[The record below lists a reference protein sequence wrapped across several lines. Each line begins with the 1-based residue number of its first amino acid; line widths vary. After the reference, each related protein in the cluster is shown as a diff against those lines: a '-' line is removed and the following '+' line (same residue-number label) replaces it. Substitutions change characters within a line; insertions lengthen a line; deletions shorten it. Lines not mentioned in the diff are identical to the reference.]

1 MLEKKK
7 IFVDSFNKKAE
18 DLIKRS
24 DEKIAQYAAARQK
37 AIKLTDPI
45 SLSLSDPKVSFST
58 VGELFAWVYPEA
70 GGSENMPSAFTSV
83 ILENLAGKDSPGKA
97 EYRILHKN
105 FYEPISQSRY
115 IQLKELGGEKW
126 FDRFMSSAL
135 SKMAQV
141 KQKISDYKTSAD
153 FETAVDDL
161 SEGMLLGIE
170 LPDGLTAPLYDAFIE
185 SGTAKPETPSSP
197 VNATEAAKPAG
208 SAPIN
213 DTSNSEK
220 SAPASTLNPEKS
232 ATAPLETTT
241 GTVTAGKSELPKEV
255 GKGPETGAPAVVV
268 NVESAAPNLLASPE
282 PAAAAAP
289 SMPTVTSSPVNSSK
303 ETVTN
308 NVTNNNTSAEKN
320 TTSPIVAGDANKGVL
335 DPTSKTT
342 NKTKVTGSIINNL
355 SESDA
360 QLLKNFIEGD
370 SNPITSATNSS
381 VSNTTTSATNS
392 SVSNTTTSA
401 TNSSVNEITPKEE
414 KIIEKSSE
422 SNAYGDIVD
431 INNISSGDAEL
442 LKKYAGFD
450 VNSPKKDAG
459 DKTGSTEVV
468 KTKPALPAVKTPEVK
483 APLPAEPIDKKT
495 EPVTAK
501 EVKSESSETESPA
514 TPASMPTEYAAEQT
528 STQASMNTED
538 IEARLA
544 RIEYLLSGTLDV
556 KIVD

>member
-18 DLIKRS
+18 DLIKQS

-45 SLSLSDPKVSFST
+45 SLSFSDPKVSFST

-83 ILENLAGKDSPGKA
+83 ILENLAGKDSLGKE
-97 EYRILHKN
+97 EYKILHKN
-105 FYEPISQSRY
+105 FYAPISQSRY

-141 KQKISDYKTSAD
+141 KQKISDYKTVAD

-170 LPDGLTAPLYDAFIE
+170 LPGGLTAPLYDAFIE

-213 DTSNSEK
+213 DTANSEK

-255 GKGPETGAPAVVV
+255 GKGPDAGAPAVVV
-268 NVESAAPNLLASPE
+268 NVESAAPNLLASSA

-289 SMPTVTSSPVNSSK
+289 SMPTVASSPVNSSK

-308 NVTNNNTSAEKN
+308 NVTNNNNTSAEKN
-320 TTSPIVAGDANKGVL
+320 TASPIVAGDAIKKVI

-381 VSNTTTSATNS
+381 VL
-392 SVSNTTTSA
+392 NTTTSA

-422 SNAYGDIVD
+422 SNAYGDVVD

-514 TPASMPTEYAAEQT
+514 TPASMPTGYAAEQP

>member
-1 MLEKKK
+1 M
-7 IFVDSFNKKAE
+7 AE
-18 DLIKRS
+18 DLIKQS

-45 SLSLSDPKVSFST
+45 SLSFSDPKVSFST

-83 ILENLAGKDSPGKA
+83 ILENLAGKDSLGKE
-97 EYRILHKN
+97 EYKILHKN
-105 FYEPISQSRY
+105 FYAPISQSRY

-141 KQKISDYKTSAD
+141 KQKISDYKTVAD

-161 SEGMLLGIE
+161 SQGMLLGIE

-213 DTSNSEK
+213 DTANSEK

-268 NVESAAPNLLASPE
+268 NVESAAPNLPASPA
-282 PAAAAAP
+282 PAAAAP
-289 SMPTVTSSPVNSSK
+289 SMPTVASSPVNSSK

-320 TTSPIVAGDANKGVL
+320 TASPIVAGDAIKKYL
-335 DPTSKTT
+335 APTSKTT
-342 NKTKVTGSIINNL
+342 NKTNVTGSTINNL

-370 SNPITSATNSS
+370 SNQITSATNSS

-422 SNAYGDIVD
+422 SNAYSDIVD

>member
-1 MLEKKK
+1 VLEKKK
-7 IFVDSFNKKAE
+7 IFVDAFNKKAE
-18 DLIKRS
+18 DLIKQS

-45 SLSLSDPKVSFST
+45 SLSFSDPKVSFST
-58 VGELFAWVYPEA
+58 IGELFAWVYPEA

-97 EYRILHKN
+97 EYKILHKN

-141 KQKISDYKTSAD
+141 KQKISDYKTVAD

-161 SEGMLLGIE
+161 SEGMLLGSA
-170 LPDGLTAPLYDAFIE
+170 LPGGLTAPLYDAFIE

-255 GKGPETGAPAVVV
+255 GKGPDAGAPAVVV
-268 NVESAAPNLLASPE
+268 NVESAAPNLLAVPA
-282 PAAAAAP
+282 AAAAAP
-289 SMPTVTSSPVNSSK
+289 SMPAAAAAAPSMPAVASSPVNSSK

-308 NVTNNNTSAEKN
+308 NVTTNNTSAEKN
-320 TTSPIVAGDANKGVL
+320 TASPIVAGDAIKKVL
-335 DPTSKTT
+335 EPTSKTT

-360 QLLKNFIEGD
+360 QLLKNFVEGD
-370 SNPITSATNSS
+370 SNPITSTTNSS
-381 VSNTTTSATNS
+381 VSNTATST
-392 SVSNTTTSA
+392 
-401 TNSSVNEITPKEE
+401 TNSSVNEVTSKEE
-414 KIIEKSSE
+414 KIIETSSE
-422 SNAYGDIVD
+422 SNAYSDIVD
-431 INNISSGDAEL
+431 INNISSGDAQL

-450 VNSPKKDAG
+450 VNSPKKEAG

-514 TPASMPTEYAAEQT
+514 TPASVPTEYAAGQT

>member
-1 MLEKKK
+1 M
-7 IFVDSFNKKAE
+7 
-18 DLIKRS
+18 
-24 DEKIAQYAAARQK
+24 
-37 AIKLTDPI
+37 
-45 SLSLSDPKVSFST
+45 
-58 VGELFAWVYPEA
+58 
-70 GGSENMPSAFTSV
+70 
-83 ILENLAGKDSPGKA
+83 
-97 EYRILHKN
+97 
-105 FYEPISQSRY
+105 
-115 IQLKELGGEKW
+115 
-126 FDRFMSSAL
+126 
-135 SKMAQV
+135 
-141 KQKISDYKTSAD
+141 
-153 FETAVDDL
+153 
-161 SEGMLLGIE
+161 
-170 LPDGLTAPLYDAFIE
+170 
-185 SGTAKPETPSSP
+185 
-197 VNATEAAKPAG
+197 
-208 SAPIN
+208 
-213 DTSNSEK
+213 
-220 SAPASTLNPEKS
+220 
-232 ATAPLETTT
+232 
-241 GTVTAGKSELPKEV
+241 PKEV

-268 NVESAAPNLLASPE
+268 NVESAAPNLPASPA
-282 PAAAAAP
+282 PAAAAP
-289 SMPTVTSSPVNSSK
+289 SMPTVASSPVNSSK

-320 TTSPIVAGDANKGVL
+320 TASPIVAGDAIKKYL
-335 DPTSKTT
+335 APTSKTT
-342 NKTKVTGSIINNL
+342 NKTNVTGSTINNL

-370 SNPITSATNSS
+370 SNQITSATNSS

-422 SNAYGDIVD
+422 SNAYSDIVD

>member
-7 IFVDSFNKKAE
+7 IFVDSFNKKAD
-18 DLIKRS
+18 DLIKQS

-45 SLSLSDPKVSFST
+45 SLSFSDPKVSFST

-97 EYRILHKN
+97 EYKILHKN

-141 KQKISDYKTSAD
+141 KQKISDYKTGAD

-161 SEGMLLGIE
+161 SEGMLLGID
-170 LPDGLTAPLYDAFIE
+170 LPGGLTAPLYDAFIE

-268 NVESAAPNLLASPE
+268 NVESAAPNLLAVPAA
-282 PAAAAAP
+282 AAAAAP
-289 SMPTVTSSPVNSSK
+289 SMPTVASSPVNSSK

-335 DPTSKTT
+335 EPTSKTT

-370 SNPITSATNSS
+370 SNPI
-381 VSNTTTSATNS
+381 TSATNS